1 MTGMLSVIPS
11 WLQTLGGMQNTI
23 ASDVKTATDKVTGI
37 SQRVSQTHGSY
48 TSQFNDVLATLETT
62 RSQAGIGVA
71 GVSSSLGSSLLQAAA
86 AYLNT
91 DIFSGQ
97 KLDKT
102 VNM

>member
-1 MTGMLSVIPS
+1 MTGILGVIPS

-23 ASDVKTATDKVTGI
+23 SGDVKTATGKVTGI

-62 RSQAGIGVA
+62 RNQAGTGVA
-71 GVSSSLGSSLLQAAA
+71 GVSSSLGSSLIQAAA

-91 DIFSGQ
+91 DIFGGQ
-97 KLDKT
+97 TVNKT